1 MDLIKIEDTPNEQSL
16 VFIAPNYI
24 RKHALSVIVALYQQW
39 MIEGISFD
47 CGTWIEESAKGLGI
61 NCEYLRAEKW
71 ERNCEEDKKAMLFRK

>member
-16 VFIAPNYI
+16 VFLVPNYI

-71 ERNCEEDKKAMLFRK
+71 KINCERGKGVV

>member
-1 MDLIKIEDTPNEQSL
+1 MDLVKIEDTPNEQSL
-16 VFIAPNYI
+16 VFLVPNYI

-71 ERNCEEDKKAMLFRK
+71 EMNCRRSEGVV